1 MPGSFNRHP
10 PLIIHCA
17 HFASMDTSKLD
28 TTDKSV
34 PTDFTCNPPE
44 PIVWDNNKATVLG
57 YLHEWNKFTKRN
69 GHFQT
74 LIADHAVLLSNGKM
88 AIDSVSVKAVPP
100 RPLASRAAE

>member
-1 MPGSFNRHP
+1 
-10 PLIIHCA
+10 
-17 HFASMDTSKLD
+17 MDTSKLD

-69 GHFQT
+69 GAAST
-74 LIADHAVLLSNGKM
+74 T
-88 AIDSVSVKAVPP
+88 
-100 RPLASRAAE
+100 ASRRPKTGLIRNRRPGGPGGR